1 MIIRRA
7 IGNFDET
14 SSENEL
20 SFCADNTL
28 FSGRSV
34 SLLTVTC
41 EFYQLPPDSGGT

>member
-7 IGNFDET
+7 IANLDEEFRKRT
-14 SSENEL
+14 L
-20 SFCADNTL
+20 LCADNTL

-41 EFYQLPPDSGGT
+41 EFYQLPPDLGGT